1 MSRESLALRYRP
13 QDFDDVV
20 QQDASIEILQNQI
33 ANSTFKQAYL
43 FAGASGCGKTTTA
56 RIFAKKIDGDVIEI
70 NCADNNSVDDIRE
83 LIAQASLKPLTG
95 KYKVYILD
103 EAHMFSKSA
112 FNAMLKLLEEPPKHC
127 IFILCTTDPQNILPT
142 VLGRLQR
149 FNFSRITDVE
159 IVERLKFILDSELD
173 RICEEAGNDIQP
185 GELFKYTEDALFY
198 IARLAK
204 GGMRDAITM
213 LDSILDYDKDVTVE
227 SVVECCGAVNYDDVL
242 DLAFGILDNAP
253 NDCIRLLDNIYYSG
267 KDISL
272 FLKDMYM
279 SLVGIS
285 KYLLSKDFTAT
296 TMPTEYKKDVDE
308 LEFKEVVELLDIIGQ
323 LIQEAKYEKNS
334 ILMIE
339 GKLLRLL

>member
-1 MSRESLALRYRP
+1 MSKESLALKYRP
-13 QDFDDVV
+13 QEFEDVV
-20 QQDASIEILQNQI
+20 QQDAAVEILQNQI
-33 ANSTFKQAYL
+33 EGGTFKQAYL

-56 RIFAKKIDGDVIEI
+56 RIFAKKIDGDVIEM

-83 LIAQASLKPLTG
+83 LITQAQLKPLTG

-149 FNFSRITDVE
+149 FNFSRIIDSE
-159 IVERLKFILDSELD
+159 IVGRLKYILDLEG
-173 RICEEAGNDIQP
+173 IPNYTEEA
-185 GELFKYTEDALFY
+185 LYY
-198 IARLAK
+198 IARLSK

-213 LDSILDYDKDVTVE
+213 LDAILDYDKDVIVG
-227 SVVECCGAVNYDDVL
+227 SVIDCCGAVNYDDVL
-242 DLAFGILDNAP
+242 DLAFGILDKQP
-253 NDCIRLLDNIYYSG
+253 KDCIKILDAIYYSG

-272 FLKDMYM
+272 FLKDMYT
-279 SLVGIS
+279 SLVDIG
-285 KYLLSKDFTAT
+285 KYLLDGDFTQT
-296 TMPTEYKKDVDE
+296 TIPSTYRKDIDE
-308 LEFKEVVELLDIIGQ
+308 LQYDEVVELLEIISQ

>member
-1 MSRESLALRYRP
+1 MSRESLALKYRP
-13 QDFDDVV
+13 QDFEDVV

-159 IVERLKFILDSELD
+159 IVERLKYILDSEQN

-185 GELFKYTEDALFY
+185 GELFEYTEDALFY

-285 KYLLSKDFTAT
+285 KYLLSGDFTVT
-296 TMPTEYKKDVDE
+296 TMPTDYKKDVDE
-308 LEFKEVVELLDIIGQ
+308 LDYKEVVELLEVVGQ

>member
-1 MSRESLALRYRP
+1 MGKESLALKYRP
-13 QDFDDVV
+13 QEFEDVV

-33 ANSTFKQAYL
+33 AQGTFKQAYL

-56 RIFAKKIDGDVIEI
+56 RIFANKIDGDIIEI

-83 LIAQASLKPLTG
+83 LISQAQLKPLTG

-149 FNFSRITDVE
+149 FNFARITDVE
-159 IVERLKFILDSELD
+159 IVDRLKYILDSE
-173 RICEEAGNDIQP
+173 EN
-185 GELFKYTEDALFY
+185 KNYTEDALFY

-227 SVVECCGAVNYDDVL
+227 SVIECCGAVNYDDVL
-242 DLAFGILDNAP
+242 DLTFGILDNQP
-253 NDCIRLLDNIYYSG
+253 KDCVKILDDIYYSG

-285 KYLLSKDFTAT
+285 KYLLYGDFTVT
-296 TMPTEYKKDVDE
+296 TMPSDYKKDVDE
-308 LEFKEVVELLDIIGQ
+308 LQYNEVVELLDIIAQ